1 MQKII
6 DALNGK
12 KSYIVAIVVAAIAG
26 AQALGY
32 TVPEWIYVLL
42 GAAGLGSVRS
52 AIDKRG

>member
-6 DALNGK
+6 DALNGN

-32 TVPEWIYVLL
+32 TVPEWIYALL

-52 AIDKRG
+52 AIDKQD